1 MKKIFLLIATTL
13 STLNVWG
20 QKSIEGKYTRT
31 DNSLS
36 YLILNSDKT
45 FNYKFLSDQQWD
57 LACGQYETK
66 GDSIL
71 FHYQS
76 DMFDRQCN
84 NERINY
90 TDTSGVIL
98 QDAIDKRFRPI
109 IARLSKNKLTTLK
122 TGDIG
127 EPETIGNNVYYY
139 RRKRSR

>member
-1 MKKIFLLIATTL
+1 MKNKFLLLATTL
-13 STLNVWG
+13 LTLNAWG
-20 QKSIEGKYTRT
+20 QKGIEGKYSRT
-31 DNSLS
+31 DNALC
-36 YLILNSDKT
+36 YLILNPDNT
-45 FNYKFLSDQQWD
+45 FKYRFHWDLQWD

-84 NERINY
+84 SEGINY

-98 QDAIDKRFRPI
+98 QDAIDKRSRPI
-109 IARLSKNKLTTLK
+109 SARLSKNKLTTLR
-122 TGDIG
+122 TGDIA
-127 EPETIGNNVYYY
+127 EPETVGKSVYYY